1 MTYSGPKLLL
11 LYLIYIR
18 KLNNTRWELNFILY
32 LKYLISYSLQ
42 LFCINVN
49 MQKKI
54 QENWRAQI

>member
-32 LKYLISYSLQ
+32 LKYLISYTVYNYFVST
-42 LFCINVN
+42 
-49 MQKKI
+49 
-54 QENWRAQI
+54 